1 MDSVLENGYAR
12 CDMGGGGGSEESKT
26 EIAPEFKPYITYS
39 LGEAQRL
46 YQNLPQAPETL
57 TPEQSA
63 FSQAAIQQAAQR
75 AQAGSP
81 LVGAAQAEQLATIQ
95 GRGVNPFL
103 AGALEQSNR
112 LAREQF
118 TEGVQGLQSKASSMG
133 RYGSSALAE
142 QEGRAQD
149 VFARAM
155 AEQGGQLAYQSAEAE
170 RARQM
175 QAAQAAPGMAQADY
189 ADIQRL
195 LQAGQAQEGYAQ
207 QALQGRLAAQDL
219 PMQRLQQAA
228 NVFYGAPLETK
239 STTTTEG
246 GK

>member
-1 MDSVLENGYAR
+1 MS
-12 CDMGGGGGSEESKT
+12 GGGGQQETKT

-39 LGEAQRL
+39 LGEAKRL
-46 YQNLPQAPETL
+46 YQGMPQAPETL
-57 TPEQSA
+57 APEQSA
-63 FSQAAIQQAAQR
+63 YSQQAIQQAAQR
-75 AQAGSP
+75 AQMGSP

-103 AGALEQSNR
+103 AGALEQANR
-112 LAREQF
+112 LAGEQY
-118 TEGVQGLQSKASSMG
+118 TRNIQNLQSQASSAG
-133 RYGSSALAE
+133 RYGSAAMG
-142 QEGRAQD
+142 QQAGQAQD
-149 VFARAM
+149 IFARSL

-175 QAAQAAPGMAQADY
+175 QAAQAAPTMAAADY

-195 LQAGQAQEGYAQ
+195 LQAGQAQEAYGQ
-207 QALQGRLAAQDL
+207 QAIQGRLAAQQI
-219 PMQRLQQAA
+219 PMQNLQQAA

-239 STTTTEG
+239 TTATPQG

>member
-1 MDSVLENGYAR
+1 
-12 CDMGGGGGSEESKT
+12 MGGGGGGTQETRT

-46 YQNLPQAPETL
+46 YQGMPQAPATL
-57 TPEQSA
+57 APEQSA
-63 FSQAAIQQAAQR
+63 FSQQAIQQAAQR
-75 AQAGSP
+75 AQMGSP

-112 LAREQF
+112 LAGEQY
-118 TEGVQGLQSKASSMG
+118 TRNIQNLQSQASSAG
-133 RYGSSALAE
+133 RYGSAAMG
-142 QEGRAQD
+142 QQAGQAQD
-149 VFARAM
+149 IFARSL

-175 QAAQAAPGMAQADY
+175 AAAQAAPQMAQADY

-207 QALQGRLAAQDL
+207 QAIQGQLAAQDIPL
-219 PMQRLQQAA
+219 QRLQQAA

-239 STTTTEG
+239 TTATPQG

>member
-1 MDSVLENGYAR
+1 
-12 CDMGGGGGSEESKT
+12 MGGGGGGTQETKT

-46 YQNLPQAPETL
+46 YQGMPQAPETL
-57 TPEQSA
+57 APEQSA
-63 FSQAAIQQAAQR
+63 FSQQAIQQAAQR
-75 AQAGSP
+75 AQMGSP

-112 LAREQF
+112 LAGEQY
-118 TEGVQGLQSKASSMG
+118 TRNIQNLQSQASSAG
-133 RYGSSALAE
+133 RYGSAAMG
-142 QEGRAQD
+142 QQAGQAQD
-149 VFARAM
+149 IFARSL

-170 RARQM
+170 RARQIA
-175 QAAQAAPGMAQADY
+175 AAQAAPQMAQADY

-207 QALQGRLAAQDL
+207 QALQGQLAAQDL

-239 STTTTEG
+239 TTATPQG